1 MLPDREIVPYL
12 VILSVLFVAAFV
24 AGIVAPVA
32 LRQEVAET
40 YLRMVEPY
48 QDTPGGEL
56 FLLILVNNVVGALLV
71 LVAGVLMGILPV
83 LSTGGNG
90 FLLGVLYRQAAGAG
104 GYGGAALAVLPHGVF
119 EVAALLIAASYGMWL
134 GAVFFRRVRRAGQ
147 DPLGE
152 RMLHAI
158 RRFFAGPFPLFV
170 VAAAI
175 ETLQAV
181 A

>member
-1 MLPDREIVPYL
+1 MVPDREVLPYL
-12 VILSVLFVAAFV
+12 GVLSVLFVAAFL
-24 AGIVAPVA
+24 AGTLSPAA
-32 LRQEVAET
+32 LRQEVADT

-48 QDTPGGEL
+48 REVPGGEL
-56 FLLILVNNVVGALLV
+56 FLLILINNVVGTLLV
-71 LVAGVLMGILPV
+71 VLVGVLMGILPV

-90 FLLGVLYRQAAGAG
+90 FLLGVLYRQAAGPQG
-104 GYGGAALAVLPHGVF
+104 FGGAALAVLPHGVF

-134 GAVFFRRVRRAGQ
+134 GTVFFRRVRRAGE

-152 RMLHAI
+152 KIVHAI
-158 RRFFAGPFPLFV
+158 RKYFAGPFPLFV